1 MTLTFYDYKMA
12 PSPRRTRI
20 ILAEKKVSHEIV
32 QIDMMKNEQMSD
44 AYREINPNCTLP
56 ALKLDDGTILTDN
69 AGIAAWLEATYPEP
83 PLMGTTPLAR
93 AEIATWQAKIEHE
106 FAMGVAHALRNVNPA
121 MKGRALPGPVDYEQI
136 PALAE
141 RGLAQV
147 GHFFGK
153 LESHLQDKD
162 FIASNQFS
170 IADITVAV
178 TLDFAKVIK
187 KRPTDEH
194 PNIKR
199 WRSALNDRPSF
210 SC

>member
-1 MTLTFYDYKMA
+1 MTVTFYDYKMA
-12 PSPRRTRI
+12 PSPRRVRI
-20 ILAEKKVSHEIV
+20 ILAEKNVQHETV
-32 QIDMMKNEQMSD
+32 QIDMMQNEQMSD
-44 AYREINPNCTLP
+44 AYRAINPNCTIP

-69 AGIAAWLEATYPEP
+69 AGIAAWLEATHPEP
-83 PLMGTTPLAR
+83 PLMGITPHAR
-93 AEIATWQAKIEHE
+93 AEIATWQARIESE
-106 FAMGVAHALRNVNPA
+106 FAMGVAHALRNTNPA

-136 PALAE
+136 PTLAE
-141 RGLAQV
+141 RGIAQV
-147 GHFFGK
+147 GHFFEK
-153 LESHLQDKD
+153 LESHLQGRD
-162 FIASNQFS
+162 FIASDQFS
-170 IADITVAV
+170 IADITAAV